1 MDSQEK
7 RFLEIFAPAFAEGEQ
22 STPGLRSLLAVLRF
36 RTLTRGEVIMHEGD
50 ACTALP
56 FVLEGRI
63 RVYRTAESGREITL
77 YRIGRGESCIL
88 SSGCVSGAA
97 AFPGT
102 AIAETET
109 SAAFMPA
116 TTVNRL
122 FGESAAFRSFILS
135 QYANRMA
142 DIIEL
147 VEEVAFRHVDERL
160 GELLL
165 ELSSSTGSDFVSATH
180 QELAGHIGTSREVVS
195 RILKD
200 WEDRGVLELK
210 RGEIGLLP
218 GFKSILR

>member
-1 MDSQEK
+1 MDSHEK
-7 RFLEIFAPAFAEGEQ
+7 RFLDTFARAFADY
-22 STPGLRSLLAVLRF
+22 SPPDLRSLLASLRF
-36 RTLTRGEVIMHEGD
+36 RTMARGEVIMREGD

-77 YRIGRGESCIL
+77 YRIGSGESCIL

-102 AIAETET
+102 AVAETET
-109 SAAFMPA
+109 SAAFLPA
-116 TTVNRL
+116 ARVNRL
-122 FGESAAFRSFILS
+122 FAESAAFRSFVLS
-135 QYANRMA
+135 QYSARMA

-160 GELLL
+160 AELLV
-165 ELSSSTGSDFVSATH
+165 ELSASAGVEFVAATH
-180 QELAGHIGTSREVVS
+180 QELASSIGTSREVVS

-200 WEDRGVLELK
+200 WEDRGALELK
-210 RGEIGLLP
+210 RGEIVLLP
-218 GFKSILR
+218 GFKSTFR